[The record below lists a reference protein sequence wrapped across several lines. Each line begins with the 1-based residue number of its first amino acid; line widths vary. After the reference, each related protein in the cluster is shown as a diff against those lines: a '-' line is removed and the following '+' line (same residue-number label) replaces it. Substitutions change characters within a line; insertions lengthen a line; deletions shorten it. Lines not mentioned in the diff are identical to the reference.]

1 LDSCLGQ
8 FYLTITDI
16 TSVLEQAMQ
25 SPYILEKIKKTSW
38 ENRDVINKILLL
50 FRLMKK
56 NRLSAAEGH
65 VYFLLRNQYEEAYLN
80 LLRELDPI
88 KYQIYLEEQEK
99 LMLQKEASHIN
110 EIVRQL
116 QQVEQEKKEYEAWLM
131 FQKIA

>member
-1 LDSCLGQ
+1 M
-8 FYLTITDI
+8 
-16 TSVLEQAMQ
+16 LEQAMQ
-25 SPYILEKIKKTSW
+25 SPYIMEKIKITSW
-38 ENRDVINKILLL
+38 ENRDTIKDILWL

-65 VYFLLRNQYEEAYLN
+65 VYFLLRNKYEEAYMN

-99 LMLQKEASHIN
+99 LTLQKEASHLN
-110 EIVRQL
+110 EIERQRQL
-116 QQVEQEKKEYEAWLM
+116 VEQEKKEYEAWLM

>member
-1 LDSCLGQ
+1 M
-8 FYLTITDI
+8 
-16 TSVLEQAMQ
+16 LEEAMQ
-25 SPYILEKIKKTSW
+25 SPYILEEIKKTSW

-65 VYFLLRNQYEEAYLN
+65 VYFLLRNQYEEAYMN
-80 LLRELDPI
+80 LLREHDPI

-110 EIVRQL
+110 EIERQR

>member
-1 LDSCLGQ
+1 M
-8 FYLTITDI
+8 
-16 TSVLEQAMQ
+16 LEEAMQ
-25 SPYILEKIKKTSW
+25 SPYILEEIKKTSW

-65 VYFLLRNQYEEAYLN
+65 VYFLLRNQYEEAYMN

-99 LMLQKEASHIN
+99 LLLQKEASHIN
-110 EIVRQL
+110 EIERQR

>member
-1 LDSCLGQ
+1 M
-8 FYLTITDI
+8 
-16 TSVLEQAMQ
+16 LEEAMQ

-38 ENRDVINKILLL
+38 ENRDVIKKILLL

-80 LLRELDPI
+80 LLREMDPI
-88 KYQIYLEEQEK
+88 KYKIYVEELEK
-99 LMLQKEASHIN
+99 LTLQKEASHIN
-110 EIVRQL
+110 EIERQR

>member
-1 LDSCLGQ
+1 M
-8 FYLTITDI
+8 
-16 TSVLEQAMQ
+16 LEQAMQ
-25 SPYILEKIKKTSW
+25 SPYILEKIKITSW

-56 NRLSAAEGH
+56 ERLSAAEGH
-65 VYFLLRNQYEEAYLN
+65 VYFLLRNQYVEAYMN
-80 LLRELDPI
+80 LLREHDPI

-99 LMLQKEASHIN
+99 LMLQKEASLIN
-110 EIVRQL
+110 EIERQR